1 MSLVIISMVLAAFA
15 AAAIYTVKHLIHIC
29 APNEVL
35 VFSGSRHRA
44 GNRTVGYR
52 VLKGGRGTRVPLL
65 ERVDRMDLTNM
76 AIEVTARNAYSK
88 GGVPL
93 TVHGVANVKIAGHS
107 PVLNHAIERMLGKSR
122 GEVMQIAKATLEG
135 ALRGVLATLTPEQ
148 VNEDRLLFAERLVQQ
163 VEHDMTALGLVVDTL
178 KIQNVSDEVRYLDSI
193 GRKKNAEV
201 LRRARMAEAVAHADA
216 VVRSAQN
223 QEREVQAEISAA
235 IEVAKAEAMR
245 KLADIETR
253 RGALVAE
260 EHATVAALVAQALA
274 EVDVQKARVEQV
286 RSRLQ
291 AEVIEPARAACAAAE
306 ANAKAEVSPVIQD
319 GEARAEALTQLAAS
333 WKKAGSDARQIS
345 MLQKLDKVIETV
357 TDVVGD
363 TRIRQVTMIDSRT
376 PSIGGDGS
384 LPMKALGTLEQ
395 VKHLFGVDLSEK
407 LGGGLM
413 NRPAVQA
420 PKAIRAMP
428 ASAPAASD

>member
-1 MSLVIISMVLAAFA
+1 MVFMIITAVLASFGVA
-15 AAAIYTVKHLIHIC
+15 ALYTVKHLIHIC

-35 VFSGSRHRA
+35 IFSGGRQRSGSR
-44 GNRTVGYR
+44 TIGYR
-52 VLKGGRGTRVPLL
+52 VLKGGRGIRVPLL

-93 TVHGVANVKIAGHS
+93 TVHGVANLKIAGHS
-107 PVLNHAIERMLGKSR
+107 PVLNNAIERLLGKNR
-122 GEVMQIAKATLEG
+122 AEVMQIAKATLEG

-148 VNEDRLLFAERLVQQ
+148 VNEDRQLFAERLVQQ

-201 LRRARMAEAVAHADA
+201 LRRARIAEAIAHADA
-216 VVRSAQN
+216 VVRSSENHQ
-223 QEREVQAEISAA
+223 REVEAEISAA

-260 EHATVAALVAQALA
+260 EQGAVTALVAKAMA
-274 EVDVQKARVEQV
+274 DVEVQKARVDQV
-286 RSRLQ
+286 RNRLQ

-306 ANAKAEVSPVIQD
+306 ANAKAEVAPIVQD
-319 GEARAEALTQLAAS
+319 GQARAEALSQLAQS
-333 WKKAGSDARQIS
+333 WKKAGPHAQQVF
-345 MLQKLDKVIETV
+345 MLQKLDKVIEAV
-357 TDVVGD
+357 TSVVAD
-363 TRIRQVTMIDSRT
+363 TKVRQITMIDSRT
-376 PSIGGDGS
+376 PSLGGDGS
-384 LPMKALGTLEQ
+384 LPMKAMGTLEQ
-395 VKHLFGVDLSEK
+395 VKHLFGVDLGEK
-407 LGGGLM
+407 LGGGIL
-413 NRPAVQA
+413 NRGHAQGSKVTRVIPTSSPTV
-420 PKAIRAMP
+420 
-428 ASAPAASD
+428 SE

>member
-1 MSLVIISMVLAAFA
+1 MAFFVITAVLASFGLA
-15 AAAIYTVKHLIHIC
+15 AVYTVKHLIHIC

-44 GNRTVGYR
+44 GGRTRGYR
-52 VLKGGRGTRVPLL
+52 VLKGGRGIRVPLL

-107 PVLNHAIERMLGKSR
+107 PVLDNAIERMLGKNR
-122 GEVMQIAKATLEG
+122 AEVMQIAKATLEG

-148 VNEDRLLFAERLVQQ
+148 VNEDRQLFAERLVQQ

-178 KIQNVSDEVRYLDSI
+178 KIQNVFDEVRYLDSI

-201 LRRARMAEAVAHADA
+201 SRRARVAEAIAHADA
-216 VVRSAQN
+216 VVRSAEN
-223 QEREVQAEISAA
+223 HEREVQAEVTAA
-235 IEVAKAEAMR
+235 VEVAKAEAMC

-260 EHATVAALVAQALA
+260 EQAAVTALVAKALA
-274 EVDVQKARVEQV
+274 EVEVQKARVDQV

-306 ANAKAEVSPVIQD
+306 SLAKAEVAPIVQD
-319 GEARAEALTQLAAS
+319 GQARAEALTELAQS
-333 WKKAGSDARQIS
+333 WKKAGANAQQVF
-345 MLQKLDKVIETV
+345 MLQKLDKVIEAV
-357 TDVVGD
+357 TSVVAD
-363 TRIRQVTMIDSRT
+363 TSIRQVTMIDSRA
-376 PSIGGDGS
+376 PSLGGEGS
-384 LPMKALGTLEQ
+384 LPMKAVGTLEQ
-395 VKHLFGVDLSEK
+395 VKHLFGVDLKDALRGRS
-407 LGGGLM
+407 
-413 NRPAVQA
+413 
-420 PKAIRAMP
+420 
-428 ASAPAASD
+428 